1 MKRFI
6 WTLLL
11 LIAVTTSKA
20 LEVREIPKVEKNSF
34 WAVRSI
40 KIIEAHAHNALYR
53 VLKEG
58 KLPRSEERGLQPA
71 SDWTSGFYPGIL
83 WYLYE
88 YTRDPYWRVNAEAV
102 TQLLEKEQYNENDHD
117 IGFRIGCSYGKGYE
131 FTGKKGYEKVIVQA
145 AQSLSTRFN
154 EKIGII
160 QSWNANPQRD
170 WKCPVIIDNMMN
182 LELLYMGAKL
192 SGNKEFERI
201 ALKHAETTMKYH
213 FRADYSCPHV
223 VDYDPQSGKMRRMD
237 FNNGYSDPQKAAWSR
252 GQAWALYGYTYMYR
266 VTQNKKFL
274 EHAEHVATYILDN
287 PNMPDDLVPY
297 WDYNSPKIPTK
308 RDASA
313 AAINAAALLELST
326 YPVKQGKRY
335 FKAAERTLQSL
346 SSDQYLAKPGHNGD
360 FALMHATGNFM
371 RGSELDNTL
380 VYADYYFIEALLRY
394 LKLERG
400 EPLF

>member
-1 MKRFI
+1 MKRSI

-11 LIAVTTSKA
+11 LFAITASKA
-20 LEVREIPKVEKNSF
+20 LGIREIQEVERTAF
-34 WAVRSI
+34 WAIRSI
-40 KIIEAHAHNALYR
+40 KVIESHAHNMLYK
-53 VLKEG
+53 VLEEG

-88 YTRDPYWRVNAEAV
+88 YTHDPYWRINAETV
-102 TQLLEKEQYNENDHD
+102 TQLLEKEQYNKNDHD

-131 FTGKKGYEKVIVQA
+131 LTGKKEYEKVIIQA
-145 AQSLSTRFN
+145 AHSLSTRFN

-160 QSWNANPQRD
+160 QSWNADPKRD

-213 FRADYSCPHV
+213 FRTDYSCPHV

-237 FNNGYSDPQKAAWSR
+237 FNNGYTDPQKAAWSR

-266 VTQNKKFL
+266 VTKDKKFL
-274 EHAEHVATYILDN
+274 NHAEHIANYILDN
-287 PNMPDDLVPY
+287 PNMPADMIPY

-313 AAINAAALLELST
+313 AAINATALLELST
-326 YPVKQGKRY
+326 YPVKQSKRY
-335 FKAAERTLQSL
+335 FKAAELTLRNL
-346 SSDQYLAKPGHNGD
+346 SSTQYLAEPGHNGN
-360 FALMHATGNFM
+360 FTLKHATGNFM
-371 RGSELDNTL
+371 GGSELDNTL

-394 LKLERG
+394 LKLERR
-400 EPLF
+400 EQLF

>member
-6 WTLLL
+6 WTVFILFAITASRATGTEGKLNN
-11 LIAVTTSKA
+11 
-20 LEVREIPKVEKNSF
+20 EKSLF
-34 WAVRSI
+34 WAIRSI
-40 KIIEAHAHNALYR
+40 KVVESHAHNALYK
-53 VLKEG
+53 VLEAG
-58 KLPRSEERGLQPA
+58 KLPRSEERGLQPVT
-71 SDWTSGFYPGIL
+71 DWTSGFYPGIL

-88 YTRDPYWRVNAEAV
+88 YTRDPYWCANAEAV
-102 TQLLEKEQYNENDHD
+102 THLLENEQYNENDHD

-131 FTGKKGYEKVIVQA
+131 LTRKKEYEKVIIQSA
-145 AQSLSTRFN
+145 RSLSTRFN

-160 QSWNANPQRD
+160 QSWNADERRD

-182 LELLYMGAKL
+182 LELLYTGAQL

-201 ALKHAETTMKYH
+201 ALKHAETTLENH

-252 GQAWALYGYTYMYR
+252 GQAWALYGYTLMYR
-266 VTQNKKFL
+266 VTKEKRFL
-274 EHAEHVATYILDN
+274 EQAEHIANYILNN
-287 PNMPDDLVPY
+287 PNMPADLIPY

-326 YPVKQGKRY
+326 YSASQSTRY
-335 FKAAERTLQSL
+335 FKAAEQTLKSL
-346 SSDQYLAKPGHNGD
+346 SLPQYLAEPGHNGD
-360 FALMHATGNFM
+360 FALKHATGNFM
-371 RGSELDNTL
+371 GGSELDNTL
-380 VYADYYFIEALLRY
+380 IYADYYFIEALIRY
-394 LKLERG
+394 LKLARG
-400 EPLF
+400 QQLF